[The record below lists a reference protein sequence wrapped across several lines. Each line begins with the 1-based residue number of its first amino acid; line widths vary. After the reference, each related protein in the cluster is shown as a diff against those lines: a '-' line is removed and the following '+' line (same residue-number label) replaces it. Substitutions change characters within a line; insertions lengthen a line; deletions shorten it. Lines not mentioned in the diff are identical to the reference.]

1 MSSQAEANL
10 SALIESTDDLI
21 WAVDLDHRLIAFNT
35 SLCQH
40 MEAAFGVRPTLGMSP
55 KDVVP
60 PESVELLAPLYSRAF
75 AKGSFQTEFFLADG
89 RTLELTL
96 NPILVEGKATG
107 VSVFG
112 KDITERKAV
121 EKALRDAERSYRDI
135 FNGAIEGMFR
145 TTLQGRSL
153 LTNPALA
160 RMLGYASPEEVA
172 ALVKD
177 SAHDIWVDP
186 EERERFLRLL
196 DERGVVAGFECQFR
210 RKDGSTI
217 WVSLNCRTVLA
228 EDGIST
234 INEGFIEDIT
244 EPRQAAQAL
253 ADSEGRLR
261 SFFAENASVML
272 LVEPANGIIHAA
284 NRAASKYYGYALDQL
299 IGMSIA
305 RINAL
310 PSEEVAQER
319 DRAICEERSFFQ
331 FRHRL
336 ADGQVRDVEVYSSP
350 IHIEGTQLLLSI
362 VHDVTGRIRAEQK
375 LRESAESLHEAQRIA
390 GLGSYVLDIP
400 TGTWTSSEILDE
412 IFGIGREYQRSLPG
426 WTVLIHPSEQ
436 ATMTAYFAEEVLGKK
451 QPFNKEYRIV
461 RQTDREERWVH
472 GLGRLEF
479 GTQGQPL
486 RMRGTIQDITARKRA
501 ELQLRASEEQY
512 RATFEQAAI
521 GIVHTGRDGKLL
533 RCNARFA
540 AMLGYLPEE
549 MPGLTVEQITVPE
562 DAPGRMQ
569 FIRQIWSGELATAC
583 LEKRYLRK
591 DGSTTWAR
599 VTVSM
604 QRDGEGRPLHS
615 IALVED
621 INVQK
626 AAEERLCATQEA
638 LRESETR
645 YRTAFQTSQDGIC
658 ISRLSDGRFIDVNK
672 AYLDMMGYEREE
684 MIGRTSLELNFWVEP
699 ELRQDI
705 ALRLS
710 RKPYIR
716 DQLTRYRRKDGQLI
730 WVLISASVIEI
741 EDVSCILSLVRDI
754 TESKAAEE
762 RLSATQEALTESE
775 ARYRAAFQ
783 TSHNAVNIN
792 RLEDGM
798 YFDVN
803 NTFLEITG
811 YEREEVVGRT
821 SLELEI
827 WADKSERARMA
838 EALRRDGTFRDE
850 IQFRKKNGEVFWG
863 LMSASLFEHAGVACV
878 LSVTQDITNAKA
890 AQDEIRSL
898 AFYDPLTGLPN
909 RRLFE
914 DRLRQALSAS
924 SRHRYKQALLFV
936 DLDNFKNLNDTL
948 GHQTGDLLLQES
960 AIRLRL
966 CVRETDTVARLGGD
980 EFLII
985 LEDLSQIPEDAAAK
999 AETVAKKVL
1008 ASLEQPYWLDGRQC
1022 LSSASIGITIF
1033 GDRRETPNE
1042 VMQQADIAMYQAKA
1056 AGRNTFRLFA
1066 PALQTAVVARATL
1079 EDELRRGI
1087 KANEFVLFYQPQVD
1101 RNCLIGAEALL
1112 HWNHPRRG
1120 LLSPD
1125 EFISL
1130 AEATGLIVPLGN
1142 WVLETACA
1150 RIAAWGKRGQGTS
1163 ISINISARQFREPD
1177 FVQEVVSALDRTGAS
1192 PHRLTLELTE
1202 SLLLDDAEET
1212 IAKMQALKLLGVR
1225 LSLDDFGTGYSSLS
1239 YLKRLPLDQLKIDR
1253 SFVRDLMVDICS
1265 GAIVQA
1271 VISLGRA
1278 MGLSVVAEG
1287 VETEEQRDCLAKQ
1300 GCHAYQGFLFSRP
1313 LPVEEFQRLWLGT
1326 AETAALGVG

>member
-1 MSSQAEANL
+1 MSIQAEANL
-10 SALIESTDDLI
+10 LALIESTDDLI
-21 WAVDLDHRLIAFNT
+21 WAVDLDYRLIAFNT
-35 SLCQH
+35 ALRQH
-40 MEAAFGVRPTLGMSP
+40 MEAAFGVRPALGMSP
-55 KDVVP
+55 KDLVP
-60 PESVELLAPLYSRAF
+60 PERVGLMPPLYCRAL
-75 AKGSFQTEFFLADG
+75 AQGSFQTEFFLADC
-89 RTLELTL
+89 RPLELTL
-96 NPILVEGKATG
+96 NPILVGGKATG

-112 KDITERKAV
+112 KDITARKAA

-135 FNGAIEGMFR
+135 FSGAIEGMFR
-145 TTLQGRSL
+145 ATHQGRSL

-160 RMLGYASPEEVA
+160 RMLGYASPPEEVA

-177 SAHDIWVDP
+177 SAHDVWVDP
-186 EERERFLRLL
+186 EERARFLRLL
-196 DERGVVAGFECQFR
+196 DERGVVVGYECQFR

-217 WVSLNCRTVLA
+217 WASLNCRTVLA
-228 EDGIST
+228 EDGISN
-234 INEGFIEDIT
+234 IDEGYVEDIT
-244 EPRQAAQAL
+244 ERRQAAQAL

-284 NRAASKYYGYALDQL
+284 NRAASRYYGYALNQL
-299 IGMSIA
+299 IGMSID

-310 PSEEVAQER
+310 TPEEVEQER
-319 DRAICEERSFFQ
+319 DRALREERSFFQ

-350 IHIEGTQLLLSI
+350 IQTEGTQLLLSI

-400 TGTWTSSEILDE
+400 TGVWTSSEILDE
-412 IFGIGREYQRSLPG
+412 IFGIGKEYQRSLPG

-436 ATMTAYFAEEVLGKK
+436 ATMAAYFTEEVLGKK
-451 QPFNKEYRIV
+451 RPFNKEYRIV
-461 RQTDREERWVH
+461 KQADREERWVH

-501 ELQLRASEEQY
+501 ELQLRASEKQY

-540 AMLGYLPEE
+540 AMLGYMPEE
-549 MPGLTVEQITVPE
+549 MPGLTVDQITAPE
-562 DAPGRMQ
+562 DAPGRTQ

-591 DGSTTWAR
+591 DGSRTWAR

-626 AAEERLCATQEA
+626 AAEERLSATQEA
-638 LRESETR
+638 LRESEAR
-645 YRTAFQTSQDGIC
+645 YRT
-658 ISRLSDGRFIDVNK
+658 
-672 AYLDMMGYEREE
+672 
-684 MIGRTSLELNFWVEP
+684 
-699 ELRQDI
+699 
-705 ALRLS
+705 
-710 RKPYIR
+710 
-716 DQLTRYRRKDGQLI
+716 
-730 WVLISASVIEI
+730 
-741 EDVSCILSLVRDI
+741 
-754 TESKAAEE
+754 
-762 RLSATQEALTESE
+762 
-775 ARYRAAFQ
+775 AFQ

-803 NTFLEITG
+803 NTFLGIMG
-811 YEREEVVGRT
+811 YEREEVVGKT
-821 SLELEI
+821 SLELDI

-838 EALRRDGTFRDE
+838 ETLQRDGIFRDE

-914 DRLRQALSAS
+914 DRLRQSLSAS

-936 DLDNFKNLNDTL
+936 DLDHFKNLNDTL
-948 GHQTGDLLLQES
+948 GHQTGDLLLQEV
-960 AIRLRL
+960 ATRLRL

-985 LEDLSQIPEDAAAK
+985 LEELSQIPEDAAAK
-999 AETVAKKVL
+999 AETVAKKIL

-1022 LSSASIGITIF
+1022 LSSASVGITVF
-1033 GDRRETPNE
+1033 GDHRETLND
-1042 VMQQADIAMYQAKA
+1042 VMQHADIAMYQAKA

-1101 RNCLIGAEALL
+1101 CNCLIGAEALL
-1112 HWNHPRRG
+1112 RWNHSRRG

-1130 AEATGLIVPLGN
+1130 AEETGLIVPLGN

-1150 RIAAWGKRGQGTS
+1150 RIAAWEKRGQGTS
-1163 ISINISARQFREPD
+1163 ISINISARQFREPK
-1177 FVQEVVSALDRTGAS
+1177 FVQEVVSAIDRTGAS

-1212 IAKMQALKLLGVR
+1212 IGKMQALKLLGVR

-1253 SFVRDLMVDICS
+1253 SFVRDLMVDICG
-1265 GAIVQA
+1265 GAIAQA

-1287 VETEEQRDCLAKQ
+1287 VETEEQRDCLAKL

-1313 LPVEEFQRLWLGT
+1313 LPVEEFQRLWLET
-1326 AETAALGVG
+1326 AESATLKTG